1 MKDCRL
7 YSISY
12 VFSGV
17 AVGSLLKTRYCSCEV
32 PHRAFLYLCLT
43 RLAPDR
49 NIIARWEFWKSYVLH
64 KNTYPNQ
71 ICIWPAERLDQ
82 VPRKPG
88 FRVKVAEN
96 LEGLIAVINDCV
108 QSRLT
113 FSCSFVG
120 LAAFSIKLTM
130 STHKLCWTRT
140 IVPNARELTYFCA
153 FSSILTRIVSAA
165 AVDTRDVTI
174 TWLHAMTL
182 KVGITNILKSEETNH
197 AGYLRKRPCFLGNR
211 SNSDHNRFIYLFIYL
226 LKRDVEKNVY

>member
-1 MKDCRL
+1 M
-7 YSISY
+7 SPW
-12 VFSGV
+12 
-17 AVGSLLKTRYCSCEV
+17 GSLLRTRYCSCEV

-43 RLAPDR
+43 RLAPDG
-49 NIIARWEFWKSYVLH
+49 NIIARWEFWKSYVLRR
-64 KNTYPNQ
+64 NTYPNQ
-71 ICIWPAERLDQ
+71 ICIRTAERLDQ
-82 VPRKPG
+82 VPCKPG

-96 LEGLIAVINDCV
+96 LEGLIAVVNDCV

-140 IVPNARELTYFCA
+140 IVPNAPELTYFSA

-174 TWLHAMTL
+174 AWLHTMTL

>member
-1 MKDCRL
+1 M
-7 YSISY
+7 SPW
-12 VFSGV
+12 
-17 AVGSLLKTRYCSCEV
+17 GSLLKTRYCGCEV

-49 NIIARWEFWKSYVLH
+49 NIIARWEFWKSYVLRR
-64 KNTYPNQ
+64 NTYPNQ
-71 ICIWPAERLDQ
+71 ICIRTAERLDQ

-113 FSCSFVG
+113 FSCCFVG

-140 IVPNARELTYFCA
+140 IVPNARKLTYFYAC
-153 FSSILTRIVSAA
+153 SSILTRIISAA
-165 AVDTRDVTI
+165 AIDTRDVTI
-174 TWLHAMTL
+174 TRLHTMTL
-182 KVGITNILKSEETNH
+182 KVGITNILKLEETNH
-197 AGYLRKRPCFLGNR
+197 AGYMRKRPCFMGNR
-211 SNSDHNRFIYLFIYL
+211 SNSDRNRFIYL
-226 LKRDVEKNVY
+226 LKRDVLKRIY